1 MEVLSI
7 IKHSLVSDGTNPITG
22 HFRLTRQ
29 VAGAGQEMVWRV
41 YDAVRIRDGKVLS
54 PALLCFTPLL
64 CNLNGAFYSSGLRL
78 LMV

>member
-7 IKHSLVSDGTNPITG
+7 IKHSLVSDGTNPITA

-41 YDAVRIRDGKVLS
+41 YDAVRIRDGKVL
-54 PALLCFTPLL
+54 PAFLCFTLLL
-64 CNLNGAFYSSGLRL
+64 CNLNGAFNSAI
-78 LMV
+78 